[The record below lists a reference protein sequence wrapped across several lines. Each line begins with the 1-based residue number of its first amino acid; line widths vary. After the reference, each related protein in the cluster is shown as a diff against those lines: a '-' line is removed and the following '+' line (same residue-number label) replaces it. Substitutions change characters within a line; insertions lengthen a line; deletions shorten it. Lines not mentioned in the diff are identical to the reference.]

1 MSGSGAVFNASRIFS
16 RLFHS
21 QVVHTKDYL
30 LSARMRRR
38 LPSSRSSLNCRSTIG
53 AAFFSALR
61 TFAIVAS
68 CGEQRRL
75 RAEREEQRPC
85 SPRTHQTLEDAMH
98 SGRTVLPIA
107 EAHEGE
113 RYILGSRVPMD
124 NEAFHGPWDC
134 AEFVSW
140 CVYQAYGVLF
150 GVRPANPQTADAY
163 TGYWTED
170 ALSAHATIA
179 VSQALNTPG
188 AILLRRPRSHG
199 SGHAIGHIAISRG
212 DGSTVEA
219 RGARFGVMIARD
231 AASRPWDYGVL
242 VPGVEYA
249 AGAGQPYVPQ
259 PGQLMVTSPLMRGAA
274 VVTVQRALQQRG
286 YAPGAI
292 DGIFGSA
299 TEAAVY
305 NFQAAEGVAT
315 DGVVG
320 RETAG
325 LLGLGWPIAPDN
337 GAAVAFALAEG
348 REQVRIEALS
358 LRPPTPEQDGDARP
372 GNAGAPQAEVD
383 DTGILAAADAPSPA
397 TSADEIIGFERTEPR
412 PGRFVHFAKL
422 ANDSRIYL
430 GSETSFTDDMLRRGL
445 FQPASRLNEI
455 ADAGRYDRNTAM
467 GIHGRLAQIIWP
479 TVMAESD
486 GYFARL
492 NSYDRAAFT
501 FGCYQAAAHTPDEN
515 LIVLFRT
522 LLALPSA
529 ASFFPDLTLVEDA
542 QRIPR
547 VHRKLSN
554 GSVRSLE
561 TSRRVTRPNG
571 IVETQIPDFMQYLNA
586 DPTHV
591 DDPERTATARLLLW
605 CRQDDARNAQVS
617 HAIAT
622 ARRKISD
629 TMRRVTAF
637 TGGNWR
643 EVIWV
648 NDIRHQGRGGFQTIA
663 QAFEGGNVLERLA
676 AIGANKF
683 PERIETVRK
692 CIRTLEAEDV
702 LRGWSAGDLQ

>member
-1 MSGSGAVFNASRIFS
+1 
-16 RLFHS
+16 
-21 QVVHTKDYL
+21 
-30 LSARMRRR
+30 
-38 LPSSRSSLNCRSTIG
+38 
-53 AAFFSALR
+53 
-61 TFAIVAS
+61 
-68 CGEQRRL
+68 
-75 RAEREEQRPC
+75 
-85 SPRTHQTLEDAMH
+85 MH

-107 EAHEGE
+107 EAHQGE
-113 RYILGSRVPMD
+113 RYVLGARVPMD
-124 NEAFHGPWDC
+124 NETFHGPWDC

-170 ALSAHATIA
+170 ALATHATIA

-188 AILLRRPRSHG
+188 AILLRRPRSQG

-219 RGARFGVMIARD
+219 RGARFGVVIASG

-259 PGQLMVTSPLMRGAA
+259 PGQLMVTSPLTRGAV

-292 DGIFGSA
+292 DGVFGSA

-305 NFQAAEGVAT
+305 NFQATEGVAT

-320 RETAG
+320 PETAG
-325 LLGLGWPIAPDN
+325 LLGLGWPIAVDD
-337 GAAVAFALAEG
+337 GAVAAFALTQT
-348 REQVRIEALS
+348 REQARIEALS

-372 GNAGAPQAEVD
+372 GNAGAPQAEFD
-383 DTGILAAADAPSPA
+383 GAGTLAPADAPSLPA
-397 TSADEIIGFERTEPR
+397 GADEIIGFERTEPR

-430 GSETSFTDDMLRRGL
+430 GSETSYTDDMARRGL
-445 FQPASRLNEI
+445 FQPASRLSEI
-455 ADAGRYDRNTAM
+455 ADAGRYDRNAAM

-501 FGCYQAAAHTPDEN
+501 FGCYQAAAHTPDDN

-522 LLALPSA
+522 LLALSSA
-529 ASFFPDLTLVEDA
+529 ARFFPDLTLVEDGEH
-542 QRIPR
+542 IPR
-547 VHRKLSN
+547 VHRRLPD

-571 IVETQIPDFMQYLNA
+571 VVETQIPDFMQYLNG
-586 DPTHV
+586 DPTRV
-591 DDPERTATARLLLW
+591 DDAEKTATARLLLW
-605 CRQDDARNAQVS
+605 CRQEEARNAQIR

-622 ARRKISD
+622 ARRKIRD
-629 TMRRVTAF
+629 TMRRVGAF
-637 TGGNWR
+637 TGSDWR

-648 NDIRHQGRGGFQTIA
+648 NDIRHQGRGGFQKIA
-663 QAFEGGNVLERLA
+663 RAFEGGNVLERLA
-676 AIGANKF
+676 AIGASNY
-683 PERIETVRK
+683 PERIETVRNS
-692 CIRTLEAEDV
+692 IRTLENEDI
-702 LRGWSAGDLQ
+702 LRGWTASDLE

>member
-1 MSGSGAVFNASRIFS
+1 MHNGRI
-16 RLFHS
+16 L
-21 QVVHTKDYL
+21 
-30 LSARMRRR
+30 
-38 LPSSRSSLNCRSTIG
+38 
-53 AAFFSALR
+53 
-61 TFAIVAS
+61 
-68 CGEQRRL
+68 
-75 RAEREEQRPC
+75 
-85 SPRTHQTLEDAMH
+85 
-98 SGRTVLPIA
+98 LPIA

-113 RYILGSRVPMD
+113 PYVLGARVPMGSA
-124 NEAFHGPWDC
+124 AFHGPWDC

-170 ALSAHATIA
+170 ALASHATIA

-219 RGARFGVMIARD
+219 RGARFGVVIASG

-242 VPGVEYA
+242 VPGVEYT
-249 AGAGQPYVPQ
+249 AGAGQPYVLQ
-259 PGQLMVTSPLMRGAA
+259 PGQLMVTSPLTRGPA
-274 VVTVQRALQQRG
+274 VVAVQRALRQRG
-286 YAPGAI
+286 YEPGRV
-292 DGIFGSA
+292 DGVFGVT

-320 RETAG
+320 PETAG
-325 LLGLGWPIAPDN
+325 LLWLGWPIAVSEGD
-337 GAAVAFALAEG
+337 AAAFAAA
-348 REQVRIEALS
+348 EALEQTRLDALG
-358 LRPPTPEQDGDARP
+358 LRLPAPEQDDDARP
-372 GNAGAPQAEVD
+372 GNAGAPQVEAD
-383 DTGILAAADAPSPA
+383 DAGMPSRADAPSPH
-397 TSADEIIGFERTEPR
+397 SGADEIIGFERTEPR

-422 ANDSRIYL
+422 ADDSRIYL
-430 GSETSFTDDMLRRGL
+430 GSETSYTDDMVRRGL
-445 FQPASRLNEI
+445 FQPAGRLNEI
-455 ADAGRYDRNTAM
+455 ADAGRYDRNAAM

-529 ASFFPDLTLVEDA
+529 TRFFPDLTLVKDGE
-542 QRIPR
+542 QVPR
-547 VHRKLSN
+547 VHRKLPD

-561 TSRRVTRPNG
+561 TARRVTRPNG
-571 IVETQIPDFMQYLNA
+571 VIETQLADFMQYLNA
-586 DPTHV
+586 DPTRV
-591 DDPERTATARLLLW
+591 DDAERTATARLLLW
-605 CRQDDARNAQVS
+605 CRLEEARNAQVR
-617 HAIAT
+617 HATAT
-622 ARRKISD
+622 ARRKISS
-629 TMRRVTAF
+629 TMRRVGAF
-637 TGGNWR
+637 TGSDWR
-643 EVIWV
+643 EVVWV

-676 AIGANKF
+676 AIGADRY
-683 PERIETVRK
+683 PGRIETVRD
-692 CIRTLEAEDV
+692 CIRTLESEDI
-702 LRGWSAGDLQ
+702 LRGWSADDLQ

>member
-1 MSGSGAVFNASRIFS
+1 MHNGRI
-16 RLFHS
+16 L
-21 QVVHTKDYL
+21 
-30 LSARMRRR
+30 
-38 LPSSRSSLNCRSTIG
+38 
-53 AAFFSALR
+53 
-61 TFAIVAS
+61 
-68 CGEQRRL
+68 
-75 RAEREEQRPC
+75 
-85 SPRTHQTLEDAMH
+85 
-98 SGRTVLPIA
+98 LPIA

-113 RYILGSRVPMD
+113 PYVLGARVPMD
-124 NEAFHGPWDC
+124 NATFHGPWDC

-150 GVRPANPQTADAY
+150 GVRPDNPQTADAY

-170 ALSAHATIA
+170 ALSSHATIA

-188 AILLRRPRSHG
+188 AILLRRPRSQG

-219 RGARFGVMIARD
+219 RGARFGVVIATG

-242 VPGVEYA
+242 VPGIEYT

-259 PGQLMVTSPLMRGAA
+259 AGQLMVTSPLTRGPTVIA
-274 VVTVQRALQQRG
+274 VQRALQQRG
-286 YAPGAI
+286 YEPGRI
-292 DGIFGSA
+292 DGVFGVT

-305 NFQAAEGVAT
+305 NLQAAEGVAT

-320 RETAG
+320 PETAG
-325 LLGLGWPIAPDN
+325 LLGLGWPIAVSEGDTDAF
-337 GAAVAFALAEG
+337 AAVEA
-348 REQVRIEALS
+348 REQTRIDALS
-358 LRPPTPEQDGDARP
+358 LRLLTPGQDGEARP
-372 GNAGAPQAEVD
+372 GNAGAPQGDVGDAEM
-383 DTGILAAADAPSPA
+383 AARADALLPGPG
-397 TSADEIIGFERTEPR
+397 ADEITGFERTEPR

-430 GSETSFTDDMLRRGL
+430 GSETRYTDDMARRGL
-445 FQPASRLNEI
+445 YQPSNRLNEI

-479 TVMAESD
+479 TVMGESD

-501 FGCYQAAAHTPDEN
+501 FGCYQAAAHTPNEN
-515 LIVLFRT
+515 LIVLFRM

-529 ASFFPDLTLVEDA
+529 ARFFPDLTLVEDGE
-542 QRIPR
+542 QVPR
-547 VHRKLSN
+547 VHRRLPD

-571 IVETQIPDFMQYLNA
+571 VVETQIADFMQYLNA
-586 DPTHV
+586 DPTRV
-591 DDPERTATARLLLW
+591 DDAERTTTARLLLW
-605 CRQDDARNAQVS
+605 CRQEEARNVQVR

-629 TMRRVTAF
+629 TMRRVGAF
-637 TGGNWR
+637 TGNDWR

-648 NDIRHQGRGGFQTIA
+648 NDIRHQGRAGFQRIA
-663 QAFEGGNVLERLA
+663 QAFEGGNALERLA
-676 AIGANKF
+676 AIGASNY
-683 PERIETVRK
+683 PDRIKTVRD
-692 CIRTLEAEDV
+692 CIRTLESEDI
-702 LRGWSAGDLQ
+702 LRGWSAADLQ